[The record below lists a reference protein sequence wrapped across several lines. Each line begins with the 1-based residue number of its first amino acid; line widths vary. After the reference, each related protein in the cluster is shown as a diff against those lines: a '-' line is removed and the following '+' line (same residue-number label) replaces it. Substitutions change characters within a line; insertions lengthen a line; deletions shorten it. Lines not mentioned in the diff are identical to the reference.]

1 MFPGLWRDQ
10 TLGPH
15 YRGACPE
22 RCWQFVLR
30 WLAENNQL
38 FYFSRLSA
46 GSLVIPLVTASRHEA
61 RHLTRSFQGRFFFLK
76 SKELPKRCV
85 NTIWVAYF
93 RLLQNF
99 YSVFFFIFWSNRR
112 KKKPA
117 GDAARLCWSG
127 GFELKYRSIFLL
139 ILLAVTRKASRCN
152 GCSTVFALWIIKAG
166 KWFLIL
172 ALLAVAT

>member
-61 RHLTRSFQGRFFFLK
+61 RHLTRSFQGRFFFSQVKGASEKGVLTLY
-76 SKELPKRCV
+76 ELLTLGCCKIP
-85 NTIWVAYF
+85 T
-93 RLLQNF
+93 
-99 YSVFFFIFWSNRR
+99 VFFLVKQK

-127 GFELKYRSIFLL
+127 GFEFKYRSIFLL
-139 ILLAVTRKASRCN
+139 ILFAVTRKASRCN